1 MKWGFIMLLLANALY
16 LGWEIDRDARLARND
31 AGAMI
36 RIPPGTPRLELLSEL
51 ETPPAPAAR
60 PDPGARAS
68 HHPPRDIALP
78 PGTP

>member
-1 MKWGFIMLLLANALY
+1 MKWGFIVLLLANALY

-31 AGAMI
+31 AGAVI

-51 ETPPAPAAR
+51 QTPPAPVAH

-68 HHPPRDIALP
+68 PHPPQDIAPP

>member
-31 AGAMI
+31 AGAVI
-36 RIPPGTPRLELLSEL
+36 RILPGTPRLELLSEL
-51 ETPPAPAAR
+51 DPPTAPAAR
-60 PDPGARAS
+60 PDPGTRAS
-68 HHPPRDIALP
+68 PHPPRAIALP

>member
-1 MKWGFIMLLLANALY
+1 MKWGVIMLLLANALY

-31 AGAMI
+31 AGAVI

-51 ETPPAPAAR
+51 ETPPAAL
-60 PDPGARAS
+60 PDPGAGAF

>member
-31 AGAMI
+31 AGAVI

-51 ETPPAPAAR
+51 ETPHAAH
-60 PDPGARAS
+60 PDPGASAS

>member
-31 AGAMI
+31 AAAVI

-51 ETPPAPAAR
+51 ETPPAPAAH
-60 PDPGARAS
+60 PGARAS
-68 HHPPRDIALP
+68 HHPPRAIALP

>member
-1 MKWGFIMLLLANALY
+1 MKWGCIVLLLANALY

-31 AGAMI
+31 AGAVI

-51 ETPPAPAAR
+51 QTPPAPTAG
-60 PDPGARAS
+60 PDARAS
-68 HHPPRDIALP
+68 PHPPRDIAPP

>member
-31 AGAMI
+31 AAAVI
-36 RIPPGTPRLELLSEL
+36 RITPGTPRLELLSEL
-51 ETPPAPAAR
+51 ETPHATH
-60 PDPGARAS
+60 PDPGASAS